1 MSDNSNILWY
11 LEKFNL
17 FHKLDMSCIAELGK
31 KSSMAKYKKS
41 DAIFIPEELQQNI
54 FFLKKGKVK
63 ISTFNKNGEE
73 LIKTILKP
81 GEMFGKLPY
90 SPGSED
96 DDFAYALE
104 ECTVCFMPSEEFE
117 ELIKSD
123 AGLSAEVMKFVGLR
137 LQKLERRVE
146 RLSFKD
152 AKARLI
158 EMILDFNDDY
168 GKKVGNEYFIEQ
180 NLSHREIASLVAT
193 SRQTV
198 TKLLNELR
206 TKDLIDFNRRKIII
220 RDIEGLKSEL
230 VYEAV

>member
-1 MSDNSNILWY
+1 MSDNILWY

-17 FHKLDMSCIAELGK
+17 FEKLDMSCLSELGK
-31 KSSMAKYKKS
+31 KSSMIKYKKS
-41 DAIFIPEELQQNI
+41 DAIFIPEELHKNI

-63 ISTFNKNGEE
+63 ISTYNKEGEE
-73 LIKTILKP
+73 LIKAVLKP

-90 SPGSED
+90 SPGSEEND
-96 DDFAYALE
+96 YAFAME
-104 ECTVCFMPSEEFE
+104 ECTVCYMPAEDFE
-117 ELIKSD
+117 KLIQTD

-152 AKARLI
+152 SKSRLI
-158 EMILDFNDDY
+158 EMILDFKEDF
-168 GKKVGNEYFIEQ
+168 GRRVGDEYFIEQ
-180 NLSHREIASLVAT
+180 TLSHKEIAALIAT

-206 TKDLIDFNRRKIII
+206 EKELIDFNRKKLII
-220 RDIEGLKSEL
+220 RNYKGLKAEL
-230 VYEAV
+230 ASKTV